1 MILILCIYNW
11 TLNLLLLFHP
21 KKCFTIHIDSKSN
34 GSINQA
40 TYKMKDNILGSKLE
54 LKDLSVIVDN
64 HLTFNNHI
72 AEKVKANQIMRLI
85 WRTFVFIDKHNFN
98 LF

>member
-54 LKDLSVIVDN
+54 LKDLSVIVGN
-64 HLTFNNHI
+64 YLTFNNHI
-72 AEKVKANQIMRLI
+72 AEKVKANQIMGLI